1 MDLLWTAL
9 HLSNTYLYLFI
20 YEDKEIQIHPAPFGR
35 QILCHMTLGF
45 RIHLW
50 IYGFI
55 IYYANYADHIYMYMY
70 FYSTSDPPPPHVV
83 FHLK

>member
-1 MDLLWTAL
+1 MRTRKFKF
-9 HLSNTYLYLFI
+9 T
-20 YEDKEIQIHPAPFGR
+20 PAPFGR

-55 IYYANYADHIYMYMY
+55 IYYANYADHIYMYIY
-70 FYSTSDPPPPHVV
+70 FYSTSDPPPPCGISFKIILYAVN
-83 FHLK
+83 